1 VPRRPASGLRPAA
14 AGILAAAALAGVA
27 LAVVPLGTRVR
38 AFPSPGDYPEGLAWD
53 GTHLWSNNFSN
64 GTLYRLDPTDGHVV
78 GSYSGGGLP
87 TQPEGLCWDGSHL
100 WTCDWITGRI
110 SRVRVMPNSVVVEAS
125 FDKPAG
131 SGKPVGLE
139 WDGTSLWLSC
149 FGATP
154 ADKSELWALDP
165 SDLSVR
171 QFLRLPVWYV
181 EDLAW
186 DGHTLWSVDW
196 MIARGFAIDRATGD
210 TLHTYRTPGPHPVGQ
225 AWDGTYLWVTSTSV
239 DSIWALDISAAQTTP
254 VRAVTW
260 SEMKRR
266 FAGDVR

>member
-1 VPRRPASGLRPAA
+1 M
-14 AGILAAAALAGVA
+14 
-27 LAVVPLGTRVR
+27 
-38 AFPSPGDYPEGLAWD
+38 
-53 GTHLWSNNFSN
+53 
-64 GTLYRLDPTDGHVV
+64 

-87 TQPEGLCWDGSHL
+87 TQPEGLCWDDTHL

-110 SRVRVMPNSVVVEAS
+110 SRVRVMAQSVVVEAS
-125 FDKPAG
+125 FDKPAE

-139 WDGTSLWLSC
+139 WDGTSLWLAC

-154 ADKSELWALDP
+154 ADKSELWELDP
-165 SDLSVR
+165 ADLSVR
-171 QFLRLPVWYV
+171 RFLRLPVWYV

-186 DGHTLWSVDW
+186 DGRWLWSVDW

-225 AWDGTYLWVTSTSV
+225 AWDGTHLWVSSTSA

-260 SEMKRR
+260 TEIKRR
-266 FAGDVR
+266 WSGATR